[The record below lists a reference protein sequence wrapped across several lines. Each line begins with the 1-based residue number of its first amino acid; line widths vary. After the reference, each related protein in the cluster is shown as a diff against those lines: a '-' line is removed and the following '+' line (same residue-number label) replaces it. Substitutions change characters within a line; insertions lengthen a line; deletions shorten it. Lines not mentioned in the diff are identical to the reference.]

1 MPREKEGYRDM
12 LAFLNENKKLPLLLS
27 RGQACEAMGVSRD
40 YLAVLIAKGDIKLS
54 ESKIPIGSLARYL
67 CG

>member
-40 YLAVLIAKGDIKLS
+40 YLAILIAKGDIKLS
-54 ESKIPIGSLARYL
+54 DSKIPIGSLARYL